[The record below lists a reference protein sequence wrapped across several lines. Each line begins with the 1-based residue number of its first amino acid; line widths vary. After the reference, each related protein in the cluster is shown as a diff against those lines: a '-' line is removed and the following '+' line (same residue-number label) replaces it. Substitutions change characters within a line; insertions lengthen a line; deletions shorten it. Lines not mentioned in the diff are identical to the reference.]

1 MKKNDYRNLKT
12 KKIEDLKKT
21 VSEKKL
27 ELMKLLSNKVAKG
40 DKNLMKGRN
49 LKKEIAQILTLIR
62 EMEIMGKET
71 EIKKEETKKQSL
83 K

>member
-27 ELMKLLSNKVAKG
+27 ELMKLLSNKAAKG
-40 DKNLMKGRN
+40 DKNLMRGRN
-49 LKKEIAQILTLIR
+49 LKKEIAQILTLTR
-62 EMEIMGKET
+62 EMEIISKM
-71 EIKKEETKKQSL
+71 KKEETG
-83 K
+83 